1 MAIKK
6 FFMTFTIIVF
16 VFLIGAGIALIQ
28 VLNTAEAKAMEE
40 TIANIEQGGD
50 LIDNTPEENDDT
62 FVTYFGTD
70 PFNALLLVRDKVGAN
85 TDAIM
90 LLNLDTINNKI
101 SIMSIPRDTITSTDL
116 NKDGKDNDIMNMVY
130 ANHDLDIEQ
139 TMEYIGNELSCN
151 IKYGAVMNLNAFRE
165 IIDQLGGV
173 DFTVPALMDYDDPYQ
188 DLHIYFEPGEKH
200 FNGEDAEKLLRFRKN
215 NDDVLENYWNGSDIN
230 RINMQQQFI
239 QDLVNQKGK
248 LFYATKINNIL
259 GLIFDNLDTNIK
271 TEEIIKYLPDVIK
284 ADLNNIEFFTLPT
297 NDDEDFIH
305 LIPDKDAIKEIIDSN
320 FKGIN

>member
-6 FFMTFTIIVF
+6 FFMTFTIIGF

-28 VLNTAEAKAMEE
+28 VLNTAEAKALEN
-40 TIANIEQGGD
+40 TIAAIEKG
-50 LIDNTPEENDDT
+50 IDPIENTPEENDDT
-62 FVTYFGTD
+62 FVSYFGTD

-101 SIMSIPRDTITSTDL
+101 SIMSIPRDTIISTDV
-116 NKDGKDNDIMNMVY
+116 NNNDKDDDIMNMVY

-139 TMEYIGNELSCN
+139 TIEYIGNELGCN
-151 IKYGAVMNLNAFRE
+151 IKYGAVMNLKAFRD
-165 IIDQLGGV
+165 IVDQIGGV
-173 DFTVPALMDYDDPYQ
+173 DFTVPALMNYDDPYQ

-200 FNGEDAEKLLRFRKN
+200 FNGEEAEKLLRFRKN
-215 NDDVLENYWNGSDIN
+215 NEDVQENYWNGSDKN
-230 RINMQQQFI
+230 RIIMQQRFI
-239 QDLVNQKGK
+239 QELITQKSI
-248 LFYATKINNIL
+248 FIYAKKINNII

-271 TEEIIKYLPDVIK
+271 MDEIIKHVPDVIK

-297 NDDEDFIH
+297 DDDENFIH
-305 LIPDKDAIKEIIDSN
+305 LIPDQDAIKEIIKSN
-320 FKGIN
+320 FTGIN

>member
-62 FVTYFGTD
+62 FVSYFGTD

>member
-6 FFMTFTIIVF
+6 FFTTFTIIVF
-16 VFLIGAGIALIQ
+16 IFLIGAGIALIQ

-50 LIDNTPEENDDT
+50 LIDNNPEENDDT
-62 FVTYFGTD
+62 FVSYFGTD

-116 NKDGKDNDIMNMVY
+116 NNNEKDDDIMNMVY
-130 ANHDLDIEQ
+130 ANHDLDIER

-297 NDDEDFIH
+297 HDDEDFIH
-305 LIPDKDAIKEIIDSN
+305 LIPDQDAIKEIIDSN

>member
-28 VLNTAEAKAMEE
+28 VLNTAEAKALEN
-40 TIANIEQGGD
+40 TIAAIEKGID
-50 LIDNTPEENDDT
+50 PIDNKPEENDDT
-62 FVTYFGTD
+62 FVSYFGTD
-70 PFNALLLVRDKVGAN
+70 PFNALLMVRDKVGAN

-116 NKDGKDNDIMNMVY
+116 NNDGLDNDIMNMVY
-130 ANHDLDIEQ
+130 ANHELDIEQ
-139 TMEYIGNELSCN
+139 TMEYIGNELGCN

-165 IIDQLGGV
+165 IINQLGGV

-215 NDDVLENYWNGSDIN
+215 NEDVHENYWNGSDIN
-230 RINMQQQFI
+230 RINMQQEFI
-239 QDLVNQKGK
+239 QELINQKGK
-248 LFYATKINNIL
+248 LFYATKINSII
-259 GLIFDNLDTNIK
+259 GLIFDNLDTNVK
-271 TEEIIKYLPDVIK
+271 PEEIVKYLPDFLK

-297 NDDEDFIH
+297 HDDVDFIH
-305 LIPDKDAIKEIIDSN
+305 LIPDSDLIKERIKSN
-320 FKGIN
+320 FIGVN